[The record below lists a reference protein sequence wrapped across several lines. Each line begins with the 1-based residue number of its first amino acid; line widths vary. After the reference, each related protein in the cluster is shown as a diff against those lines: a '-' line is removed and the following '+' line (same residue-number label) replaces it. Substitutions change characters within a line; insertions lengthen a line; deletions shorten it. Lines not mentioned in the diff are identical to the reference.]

1 MGNIKDADQDIRWAL
16 CTIKHQHD
24 LKRNMSALNLKELGV
39 FPCPDYERG
48 GCLPHTCDNFKELK
62 GLTHEQLWEQN
73 SELVKGCPPYYINM
87 LIDMAEE
94 GTFRSSPLQGSEL
107 GCSYATS
114 VDKKKKS
121 PTVLTVVD
129 GENLKEQ

>member
-16 CTIKHQHD
+16 CTIKHQHE
-24 LKRNMSALNLKELGV
+24 LKRNMAALNLKELGV

-48 GCLPHTCDNFKELK
+48 ECLPHTCENFKELRS
-62 GLTHEQLWEQN
+62 LTHEQLWEQN

-94 GTFRSSPLQGSEL
+94 GGEQSMGFAHERVRE
-107 GCSYATS
+107 
-114 VDKKKKS
+114 KS